1 MKDGLVKIAAAAP
14 SLRVADTQYNAEQI
28 ISCISDADDLG
39 VKILTFPELSI
50 TGCTCRDL
58 LRHEVL
64 LKGAEEA
71 LCRII
76 EATTGL
82 DMLVFVGLPFA
93 DGSKLYS
100 CAAAICSGYLLGL
113 VPKTNVFGSFF
124 SVPDEAPHTVE
135 IGGMYS
141 AVLSPNILFRH
152 EKLHSL
158 CVAAELGEDISSPL
172 SPAVKHSLAGATVI
186 VRLASFPETLF
197 STKEALR
204 CICADTKRLTCAIL
218 LAAPGRGES
227 STDNVYSGL
236 CALAENGSLLDLDE
250 NDLGIAVSETDTA
263 YLQHLRL
270 QLGNY
275 DKSEVQYYTALWGS
289 ELSETD
295 ITRIY
300 SKHPHLPEDDAEL
313 PAYCERMIRMQTAG
327 LVRRMEYAH
336 LDHCVVGISG
346 GVDSTLAVMISA
358 LAVRQLGLPAKNVIA
373 VTMPCFGTSSRTKSN
388 AVVVAEQWGCEV
400 RTINITK
407 SVSQHFDD
415 IGHAHDDYSVAFE
428 NSQARMR
435 TMILMDIANKVNGLN
450 VGTEDL
456 SEYIDGWCTYNG
468 DHTSMYDVNIG
479 VTKTQVRAAVAHLAE
494 TTENS
499 LLKAALYDVLDCPV
513 TPELLPIHDDLI
525 EQKSEDSVG
534 SYSLQDF
541 FTHKVL
547 ICGFSPRKT
556 IRLAKIAY
564 GEEFS
569 DEELL
574 RWLRSWCRRLF
585 SQQFKRSCLMDG
597 PSVGSFSVSPRTGFR
612 MPSDAEAALFMND
625 LDLFEE
631 ELLQGDRRS
640 Y

>member
-14 SLRVADTQYNAEQI
+14 SLRVADTQYNADQI
-28 ISCISDADDLG
+28 IGCISDAEALG
-39 VKILTFPELSI
+39 VKVLTFPELSI

-58 LRHEVL
+58 FSHEVL

-76 EATTGL
+76 EATVGT
-82 DMLVFVGLPFA
+82 DMLIFVGLPLA
-93 DGSKLYS
+93 DGAKIYS

-113 VPKTNVFGSFF
+113 VPRTTVSGSLF
-124 SVPDEAPHTVE
+124 SVPEETPHTVE
-135 IGGMYS
+135 IGGTYS
-141 AVLSPNILFRH
+141 AVLSPYILFRH
-152 EKLHSL
+152 GKLPSL
-158 CVAAELGEDISSPL
+158 CVAAELGDDISSPL
-172 SPAVKHSLAGATVI
+172 SPAARHALAGATLI
-186 VRLASFPETLF
+186 ARLASFPETLT
-197 STKEALR
+197 STEESLR
-204 CICADTKRLTCAIL
+204 CIRADSRRLTFAVM

-236 CALAENGSLLDLDE
+236 CALAENGTLLDIDE
-250 NDLGIAVSETDTA
+250 NDLGIAVSEADTD
-263 YLQHLRL
+263 YLQHLRRG
-270 QLGNY
+270 LGSFG
-275 DKSEVQYYTALWGS
+275 KIKTQYYTALWGS

-295 ITRIY
+295 ITRVY
-300 SKHPHLPEDDAEL
+300 AKHPHLPEDEADL
-313 PAYCERMIRMQTAG
+313 PAYCERMIAMQTAG
-327 LVRRMEYAH
+327 LVRRMEYAR

-358 LAVRQLGLPAKNVIA
+358 FAVRQLGLPPENVIA
-373 VTMPCFGTSSRTKSN
+373 VTMPCFGTSSRTKNN
-388 AVVVAEQWGCEV
+388 AVIVAEQWGCEV
-400 RTINITK
+400 RTIDISK
-407 SVSQHFDD
+407 SVYQHFDD
-415 IGHAHDDYSVAFE
+415 IGHAHDDYSIAFE
-428 NSQARMR
+428 NGQARMR

-479 VTKTQVRAAVAHLAE
+479 VTKTQVRAAVAHLAA
-494 TTENS
+494 TSDNTQ
-499 LLKAALYDVLDCPV
+499 LKAALYDVLDCPV

-556 IRLAKIAY
+556 IRLAKLAY
-564 GEEFS
+564 GDEFS

-612 MPSDAEAALFMND
+612 MPSDAEAALFLQD
-625 LDLFEE
+625 LDRYEE
-631 ELLQGDRRS
+631 DLIQGDTRS

>member
-14 SLRVADTQYNAEQI
+14 SLRVADTQYNADQI
-28 ISCISDADDLG
+28 ISCISDADALG
-39 VKILTFPELSI
+39 VKVLTFPELSI

-58 LRHEVL
+58 FRHEVL
-64 LKGAEEA
+64 LKGAKEA

-76 EATTGL
+76 EATVGT
-82 DMLVFVGLPFA
+82 DMLIFVGLPLA
-93 DGSKLYS
+93 DGAQLYS
-100 CAAAICSGYLLGL
+100 CAAGICSGYLLGL
-113 VPKTNVFGSFF
+113 VPKKNVSGSCF
-124 SVPDEAPHTVE
+124 SVPDETPHAVE
-135 IGGMYS
+135 IGGTYS
-141 AVLSPNILFRH
+141 TVLSPDILFRH

-158 CVAAELGEDISSPL
+158 CVAAELGEDVSSPI
-172 SPAVKHSLAGATVI
+172 SPADRHALAGATVI
-186 VRLASFPETLF
+186 ARLASFPETLF
-197 STKEALR
+197 STEESLR
-204 CICADTKRLTCAIL
+204 CIRADSKRLTCTMV

-236 CALAENGSLLDLDE
+236 CALAENGTLLDFDE

-263 YLQHLRL
+263 YLQHLRR
-270 QLGNY
+270 QLGIF
-275 DKSEVQYYTALWGS
+275 DKAETQYYTAHWGS
-289 ELSETD
+289 DLSETD
-295 ITRIY
+295 ITRVY
-300 SKHPHLPEDDAEL
+300 AKHPHLPEDEADL
-313 PAYCERMIRMQTAG
+313 PEYCERMIGMQTAG

-358 LAVRQLGLPAKNVIA
+358 LAVRHLGLPPENVIA
-373 VTMPCFGTSSRTKSN
+373 VTMPCFGTSSRTKNN
-388 AVVVAEQWGCEV
+388 AVIVAEQWGCEV
-400 RTINITK
+400 RTINISK
-407 SVSQHFDD
+407 SVYQHFDD
-415 IGHAHDDYSVAFE
+415 IGHAHDDYSIAFE

-479 VTKTQVRAAVAHLAE
+479 VTKTQVRAAVAHIAG
-494 TTENS
+494 TTDNDV
-499 LLKAALYDVLDCPV
+499 LKAALYDVLDCPV
-513 TPELLPIHDDLI
+513 SPELLPIHNDLI

-541 FTHKVL
+541 FTHKAL

-556 IRLAKIAY
+556 IRLAKLAY
-564 GEEFS
+564 GDEFS
-569 DEELL
+569 EEELL

-585 SQQFKRSCLMDG
+585 TQQFKRSCLMDG
-597 PSVGSFSVSPRTGFR
+597 PSVGTFSVSPRTGFR
-612 MPSDAEAALFMND
+612 MPSDAEAALFMQD
-625 LDLFEE
+625 LDKFEG
-631 ELLQGDRRS
+631 ELLQGDTRS